1 MRRIGQR
8 TEREALDY
16 HLRRNDTPN
25 FTVGQPGRIDLAH
38 FLIEKILVKDLK
50 RRPLRVVELGCGSGD
65 VTGPFAGPEL
75 GSEGL
80 RSFATMVVRGHVYD
94 MPRGRIDTAGIE
106 VVGIDVVPAATQ
118 ARDRF
123 PEMTILISPVE
134 ELQPM
139 ECDLLVMTEF
149 LEHVIDPEKIVR
161 DWLPLAK
168 WTIIGHPLDEPDPP
182 YEVGHNWSYT
192 LQDWHRWFEL
202 GGHHVWERFLFPM
215 GYWDNMVM
223 GHSCRNDQP
232 PLV

>member
-38 FLIEKILVKDLK
+38 FLIEKILKKDLT
-50 RRPLRVVELGCGSGD
+50 RRPLRFIELGCGSGD
-65 VTGPFAGPEL
+65 VTGPYATTSKMVDVTTYGDRDPVYAPVV
-75 GSEGL
+75 GS
-80 RSFATMVVRGHVYD
+80 TME
-94 MPRGRIDTAGIE
+94 IE
-106 VVGIDVVPAATQ
+106 VIGIDVVPAAVR

-123 PEMTILISPVE
+123 PAMDIIISPVE

-168 WTIIGHPLDEPDPP
+168 WAIIGHPLDEPDPP
-182 YEVGHNWSYT
+182 YEAGHNWSYT